1 MFDVG
6 EETVVAGA
14 IREGLKN
21 VFRAG
26 LQPADLPD
34 EEVVLL
40 IKRGRQEEFFLFFR
54 RPNQESHG
62 GGGLG
67 ITERCDQQSAIL
79 SDLGGLYA
87 DKLNRIYFIGRRERL
102 LFRFD
107 ADARF

>member
-40 IKRGRQEEFFLFFR
+40 IKRGRQEEFF
-54 RPNQESHG
+54 PS
-62 GGGLG
+62 
-67 ITERCDQQSAIL
+67 SA
-79 SDLGGLYA
+79 G
-87 DKLNRIYFIGRRERL
+87 RIRNPTDVG
-102 LFRFD
+102 D
-107 ADARF
+107 WA